1 MKRTPNFVSLC
12 LNPLSFPLVASLRP
26 ISTLPLSL
34 SPVTGLLSL
43 PFSLIIPSESLA
55 KRKPSTRI
63 LHPSRSARPLVLIT
77 APQSTPLSSQYRSEK
92 VSQERRSQLYARS
105 SEIEREREGGRKKRG
120 GRKIRLG
127 NRLLAHCRGCICFLA
142 APLIGPDQT

>member
-1 MKRTPNFVSLC
+1 MKRTPNSVSLC

-105 SEIEREREGGRKKRG
+105 SEIEREREGGEKEE

>member
-1 MKRTPNFVSLC
+1 MKRTPNSVSLC

-105 SEIEREREGGRKKRG
+105 SEIEREREEGRKKRG

>member
-1 MKRTPNFVSLC
+1 MKRTPNSVSLC

-105 SEIEREREGGRKKRG
+105 SEIEREREGGKKRG